1 MDTANIML
9 QVDQLRC
16 RLGAKE
22 VLRGVN
28 LTVPQGELHCLVG
41 PNGAGKTTLLRCVT
55 GLLST
60 WQGSIAIAGRDVRHL
75 SRRQMAQAV
84 ALVPQG
90 GIEPLPFT
98 VKQFVLMGRYAY
110 LHPLGR
116 YSHEDEA
123 VVAEALDAVQA
134 TELAARPLNEL
145 SGGERQRAV
154 LARALAQGSPLMLL
168 DEPTA
173 FLDLDGQTEVLQLMR
188 SMVDGGGKAALAV
201 THDLN
206 LAAAYADRIHLM
218 KDGAIVFEGTPA
230 QALTPEVIH
239 RVYRSPL
246 EVLPNAGDDRP
257 RVFII
262 PPPSS
267 PRRKA

>member
-1 MDTANIML
+1 
-9 QVDQLRC
+9 
-16 RLGAKE
+16 
-22 VLRGVN
+22 
-28 LTVPQGELHCLVG
+28 
-41 PNGAGKTTLLRCVT
+41 
-55 GLLST
+55 
-60 WQGSIAIAGRDVRHL
+60 
-75 SRRQMAQAV
+75 V

-110 LHPLGR
+110 LSPLGR
-116 YSHEDEA
+116 YSHDDESKVTEALEA
-123 VVAEALDAVQA
+123 VEAA
-134 TELAARPLNEL
+134 ELANRPLNEL

-173 FLDLDGQTEVLQLMR
+173 FLDLDGQTEVLQLLR
-188 SMVDGGGKAALAV
+188 NLVDAGDKAALAV

-230 QALTPEVIH
+230 QALAPEVIH

-246 EVLPNAGDDRP
+246 QVIPNAGDDRP
-257 RVFII
+257 RVFIV
-262 PPPSS
+262 PH
-267 PRRKA
+267 KTK

>member
-1 MDTANIML
+1 MDTNNIML
-9 QVDQLRC
+9 RVEKLRC
-16 RLGAKE
+16 RLGDKE
-22 VLRGVN
+22 VLRGVD
-28 LTVPQGELHCLVG
+28 LSLPRGELHCIVG

-55 GLLST
+55 GLLSE
-60 WQGSIAIAGRDVRHL
+60 WHGNIAINGLDVRQL
-75 SRRQMAQAV
+75 GRRQMAQLV

-98 VKQFVLMGRYAY
+98 VEQFVLMGRYAY
-110 LHPLGR
+110 LNPLGR

-123 VVAEALDAVQA
+123 KVAEALAAVEA
-134 TELAARPLNEL
+134 TVLAKRPLNEL

-173 FLDLDGQTEVLQLMR
+173 FLDLDGQTEVLQLLR
-188 SMVDGGGKAALAV
+188 NLVDTGEKAALAV

-230 QALTPEVIH
+230 QVLAPEVIH

-246 EVLPNAGDDRP
+246 QVIPNAGDDRP
-257 RVFII
+257 RVFIV
-262 PPPSS
+262 PYKTS
-267 PRRKA
+267 